1 MHDVNEAHACL
12 CTASNAAAA
21 RMPGRKIV
29 SPKLDKSD
37 LAPVEL
43 FRNEFVQVV
52 KDAEHPVATAWLDRA
67 EKRNALGAQVLAAI
81 ECVPRAPRLLCCLPA
96 CPPDA

>member
-1 MHDVNEAHACL
+1 VHCQQP
-12 CTASNAAAA
+12 AAA

-81 ECVPRAPRLLCCLPA
+81 ECVPRAPRLLCC
-96 CPPDA
+96 PPDA